1 MITTYVPSLLTYTWS
16 ISLTFCFGQ
25 LFHKDTRMHA
35 IAHCHRAN
43 DIMELDLYPEALQAG
58 LLEPS
63 IVLAVLLL
71 FPKAFGEPTEGEQ
84 AFIEGFAQ
92 GIGA

>member
-1 MITTYVPSLLTYTWS
+1 
-16 ISLTFCFGQ
+16 
-25 LFHKDTRMHA
+25 MHA
-35 IAHCHRAN
+35 IAHCHKDKEN
-43 DIMELDLYPEALQAG
+43 LQLDLYPESLQAN

-71 FPKAFGEPTEGEQ
+71 FPNAFGELSEGEK
-84 AFIEGFAQ
+84 AFAEGFSA